1 MINELS
7 GLGDVLPPELPD
19 GFDDIA
25 EQYGVPV
32 RGPAHHGHPP
42 SSLVQVPPQAGNYTN
57 PGYGQGYP
65 QQPYPQ
71 QNYPQYAPQGY
82 PQQGYPQQGYP
93 QQGMAPY
100 GYQGLGNAPPP
111 QQPAP
116 AASYWPWVIVAGAV
130 GIGAVGVY
138 FMVNGNLKK
147 NPAAPVEADDDD
159 QDE

>member
-32 RGPAHHGHPP
+32 RAPAHHGHPQ

-71 QNYPQYAPQGY
+71 QAYAPQPY
-82 PQQGYPQQGYP
+82 PPYAPQRYP

-116 AASYWPWVIVAGAV
+116 AAASYWPWVIVAGAV